1 MKRSAM
7 LPEPNI
13 GAKQSG
19 SGHAE
24 VLIAVLKELT
34 GITIPPQKTTMVMSR
49 LRKRLAQ
56 LNHPHLPDYA
66 AHVRCDRAE
75 QQVFINL
82 LTTNET
88 SFFRT
93 PRVWKYFREQYLP
106 EFQQSKGSDVLRIWS
121 AAASTGEEAFS
132 IAMTCNDH
140 QLRHRSFRYQVLA
153 TDVDT
158 EVLAKAKSGQLGTRT
173 VEKLRET
180 NPEMFYRYFKAG
192 NSGSP
197 EANAELL
204 RNIQFAR
211 HNLLERLQPHMWQ
224 DVVFLR
230 NALIYFRET
239 EQIKI
244 LEQVALSMR
253 VGATLILGESE
264 AIGALDTPFKFIQP
278 QIYRKSA

>member
-1 MKRSAM
+1 M
-7 LPEPNI
+7 LPEPNT
-13 GAKQSG
+13 GAKRSEG
-19 SGHAE
+19 GHAE
-24 VLIAVLKELT
+24 VLLAVLKELT
-34 GITIPPQKTTMVMSR
+34 GITIPPQKTMLVMSR
-49 LRKRLAQ
+49 LRKRLAE

-66 AHVRCDRAE
+66 AHVRSDRAE

-106 EFQQSKGSDVLRIWS
+106 EFQRSSGSDVLRIWS

-132 IAMTCNDH
+132 VAMTCHDL
-140 QLRHRSFRYQVLA
+140 QLRHPSFRYQVLA

-158 EVLAKAKSGQLGTRT
+158 DVLAKAKSGQFGART

-180 NPEMFYRYFKAG
+180 NPEMFYRHFKAG
-192 NSGSP
+192 DSGS
-197 EANAELL
+197 EANEELL
-204 RNIQFAR
+204 RNIKFAR
-211 HNLLERLQPHMWQ
+211 HNLLERLKPHVWQ

-244 LEQVALSMR
+244 LEQLALSMR
-253 VGATLILGESE
+253 VGAILILGESE
-264 AIGALDTPFKFIQP
+264 SIGALDTPFKFMQP
-278 QIYRKSA
+278 QIYRRSA